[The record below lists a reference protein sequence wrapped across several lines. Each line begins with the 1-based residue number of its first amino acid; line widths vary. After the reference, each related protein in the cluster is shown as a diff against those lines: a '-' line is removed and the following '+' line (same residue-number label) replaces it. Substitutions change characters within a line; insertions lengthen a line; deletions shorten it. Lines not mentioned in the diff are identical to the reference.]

1 MTSHNTFFQNDWAWF
16 LRTCL
21 RFWFNV
27 RHKKDFYNI
36 YKDQSSQQI
45 ISMVRVSLFVI
56 FAQIV
61 SVLGQTS
68 SSLPT
73 EVPSF
78 DSFIGSY
85 DFFPFDDQT
94 SSPSWSPTGSPTEDG
109 YSGRGL
115 DVDDDVSGEDE
126 EEIVSGS
133 GSLTPSKL
141 ACVLA
146 LIPATFIFS

>member
-1 MTSHNTFFQNDWAWF
+1 M
-16 LRTCL
+16 
-21 RFWFNV
+21 

-85 DFFPFDDQT
+85 DFFPFDDHT
-94 SSPSWSPTGSPTEDG
+94 SSPSWSPTGSPTEDE

-115 DVDDDVSGEDE
+115 DVDDDDVSGEDE

-141 ACVLA
+141 TCALA
-146 LIPATFIFS
+146 LITAKFIFS